1 MVTSDLAQVASKLQD
16 AAQVAGLLGSAT
28 SYHLASGGKAWRAR
42 LAIACGQALGVRR
55 DDRIVLAVACELV
68 HQASVIHDD
77 IADAAPQRR
86 GRQSATARFGA
97 STALCVGDHLLVS
110 AFAQLASL
118 PRCPDLVRLFATA
131 ISQMASAQAEE
142 FNPTLWPTMTW
153 LRYEALIAGKSGAM
167 VVLPVAGAAL
177 LAGLL
182 EPDIAELTRAARM
195 LGMAYQ
201 AGDDVQDLSADL
213 ASGSLNG
220 VIVRGI
226 NAAGQTTRARWL
238 DVLARG
244 RLVGLSEGEAMGS
257 AATLQSET
265 ALTLDW
271 SLALLS
277 GASAGLHGQTSP
289 RCSPMISVIDQAAEE
304 LARRL
309 APSRESRH
317 AA

>member
-1 MVTSDLAQVASKLQD
+1 MVTSDLAQVASKLRD
-16 AAQVAGLLGSAT
+16 AAQVGGLLGGAT

-55 DDRIVLAVACELV
+55 DDRIGLAVACELV
-68 HQASVIHDD
+68 HEASVIQDD
-77 IADAAPQRR
+77 IQDAAPQRR
-86 GRQSATARFGA
+86 GQQSAMARFGA
-97 STALCVGDHLLVS
+97 STAMCVCDHLLVS

-118 PRCPDLVRLFATA
+118 PCSPDLIRLFATA
-131 ISQMASAQAEE
+131 ISQMAAAQAEE

-177 LAGLL
+177 LAGLP

-201 AGDDVQDLSADL
+201 AGDDVQDLTADL
-213 ASGSLNG
+213 TSGSLNG
-220 VIVRGI
+220 VIVRGL
-226 NAAGQTTRARWL
+226 NAAGLTTRARWL
-238 DVLARG
+238 DILARG
-244 RLVGLSEGEAMGS
+244 RLGRLLVDEAKS
-257 AATLQSET
+257 ATATLLSET

-277 GASAGLHGQTSP
+277 GVSAGLHGRISP
-289 RCSPMISVIDQAAEE
+289 RCSPMIPVIDQAAEE
-304 LARRL
+304 LAKRL
-309 APSRESRH
+309 APSRASRH